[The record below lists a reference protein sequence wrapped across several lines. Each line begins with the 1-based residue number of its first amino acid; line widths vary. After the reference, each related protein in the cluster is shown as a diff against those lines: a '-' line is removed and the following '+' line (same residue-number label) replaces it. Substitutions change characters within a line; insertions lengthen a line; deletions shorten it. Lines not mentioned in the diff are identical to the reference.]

1 MRECE
6 IEMKLSE
13 ILELAGD
20 DPLPFDLMIRL
31 DQRPVTEEEAQMVLR
46 DLKKGLDAA
55 MKQELRGAAVTISVA
70 DGEVEVSRRH
80 RRHRR

>member
-13 ILELAGD
+13 ILELAGY

-31 DQRPVTEEEAQMVLR
+31 YQRPVTEEEAQMVLR

-55 MKQELRGAAVTISVA
+55 MKQKLRGAAVTISVA
-70 DGEVEVSRRH
+70 DSEVEVSRRH
-80 RRHRR
+80 